1 MKCVIAVSLLKLVST
16 FMVYVNVHCVD
27 MNYYIAI

>member
-1 MKCVIAVSLLKLVST
+1 MKCVIAVSLLKLMRT
-16 FMVYVNVHCVD
+16 FMVYVNVYCVD